1 MVAITSLEGKFKG
14 VLALFIPS
22 LSPRREKKKNNAG
35 SRKMI
40 LRVFMS
46 IVLDDVL
53 F

>member
-1 MVAITSLEGKFKG
+1 
-14 VLALFIPS
+14 VLAVLIPS
-22 LSPRREKKKNNAG
+22 LKPRKEKKKNSAG
-35 SRKMI
+35 RRKMI